1 MCVKHLQP
9 EKNVGA
15 ILAVVAGEWHEEGE
29 LGIDDQLDNC
39 YAVWRHENELAKND
53 TIYKVLATG
62 IGTGAGV

>member
-29 LGIDDQLDNC
+29 LGIDD
-39 YAVWRHENELAKND
+39 
-53 TIYKVLATG
+53 
-62 IGTGAGV
+62 